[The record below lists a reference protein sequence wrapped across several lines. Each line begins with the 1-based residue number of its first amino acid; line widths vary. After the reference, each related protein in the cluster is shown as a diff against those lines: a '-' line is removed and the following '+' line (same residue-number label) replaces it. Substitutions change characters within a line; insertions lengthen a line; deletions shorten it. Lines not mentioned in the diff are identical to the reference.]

1 MQTKRTFV
9 LSALTAPRWVLY
21 PSAPPP
27 PTGQNRRRSDHAD
40 LAVLDR
46 LQQIHCH

>member
-9 LSALTAPRWVLY
+9 LTVLTAAALGAIT

-27 PTGQNRRRSDHAD
+27 PTRQKSQSISPR
-40 LAVLDR
+40 
-46 LQQIHCH
+46 